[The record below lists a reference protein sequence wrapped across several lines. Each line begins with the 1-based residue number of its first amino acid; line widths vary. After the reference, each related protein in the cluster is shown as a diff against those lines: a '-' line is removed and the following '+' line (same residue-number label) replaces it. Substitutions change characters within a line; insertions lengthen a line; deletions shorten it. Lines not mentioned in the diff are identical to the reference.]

1 MDFTK
6 KIIKTYK
13 INNLKHYTKVRKYTD
28 KELIKK
34 IDKLIYILDEK
45 GITDNIELFQNRKKL
60 ITRNLLAGF
69 AKGIGTG
76 IGFTILTAI
85 IVYILQYI
93 IRLNIPVIGN
103 YISDIVDIVQKQN

>member
-1 MDFTK
+1 MKFTN
-6 KIIKTYK
+6 KIIRKYR
-13 INNLKHYTKVRKYTD
+13 INSIKHYTKVRKYNN
-28 KELIKK
+28 KQLIEK

-45 GITDNIELFQNRKKL
+45 GITNNIELFQNRKKL
-60 ITRNLLAGF
+60 VLRNLLAGIV
-69 AKGIGTG
+69 KGIGTG